1 MPNLPIAPLQR
12 RGWIRSNS
20 SLFMYGFTNPGS
32 GRLVARLEAA
42 ALSSLSPRARAAT
55 RGRAPCAWGEPGAWW
70 GSASRSWV
78 ITRLSMDWVTPSST
92 KSRACART
100 ERCHDA
106 IGSRHSCGRRRHTRT
121 TCPSWAANLGQEWPT
136 GLPTAQ
142 YASDSVWF
150 SASSAGAS
158 TSRSIC
164 LARTYPF
171 RRGTGFFGGAGI
183 ATVASTFE
191 ITAQDTS
198 PPAPPGHKELPPPA
212 RAAMLMG
219 ATTSSEFV
227 AVATTKRRPSSS
239 PVPQC
244 PLRTAPAHQ
253 LALSRRRRHSLCGRG
268 DGAFQLGLDRDLP
281 RSQRTRRRWAARASR
296 ILGAIRGMEPEGFA
310 TTLRSGILD
319 ARVVVGGRLEM
330 VVDRWYHHLLV
341 LLLVFL
347 LSLHAHTLSKSR
359 PAQFRSAPSS

>member
-1 MPNLPIAPLQR
+1 
-12 RGWIRSNS
+12 
-20 SLFMYGFTNPGS
+20 
-32 GRLVARLEAA
+32 
-42 ALSSLSPRARAAT
+42 
-55 RGRAPCAWGEPGAWW
+55 
-70 GSASRSWV
+70 
-78 ITRLSMDWVTPSST
+78 MDWVTPSST

-164 LARTYPF
+164 LARTDPF

-183 ATVASTFE
+183 ATVTSTFE

-227 AVATTKRRPSSS
+227 AMASTARWTQLAFHDMLGSIYFLDALGACPTAMRGTPSTMKRPAMAVPPAALGHSHALRP
-239 PVPQC
+239 
-244 PLRTAPAHQ
+244 RTARHLPSFVEAHAQ
-253 LALSRRRRHSLCGRG
+253 RG
-268 DGAFQLGLDRDLP
+268 GGLMP
-281 RSQRTRRRWAARASR
+281 RETGDKIW
-296 ILGAIRGMEPEGFA
+296 I
-310 TTLRSGILD
+310 
-319 ARVVVGGRLEM
+319 
-330 VVDRWYHHLLV
+330 
-341 LLLVFL
+341 
-347 LSLHAHTLSKSR
+347 
-359 PAQFRSAPSS
+359 